1 MRMAPERGSPS
12 APVRWFW
19 RLTYVLA
26 SIACGLAS
34 RAVSAQCRIVV
45 EQAHLK
51 GVMVSAPG
59 VSFALD
65 IDGVPLTIEP
75 ETGKAN
81 ASVQVMAPL
90 RFAASYP
97 MDKLAF
103 RIKELVDLYGG
114 RIRLGKKAASAWLGI
129 RGDDMQ
135 LSLHSTLGIDVKQPL
150 QIPCSHVGLSD
161 GTPYSTPDVV
171 WPSKD
176 RTIGTGTTFFP
187 LYLGPQEVEPLHVQ
201 YRGPFRILRKQP
213 GWVLLEAAWADG
225 SKVTGWTLERNTTS
239 QVAPVGGWGE
249 GLSGGGRGGCSDQ
262 PRVAK
267 FTLREHAPIAA
278 SPGGPVWAW
287 VARTLAV
294 DALPLDRSD
303 GWIQV
308 ISFPGLLSDPCSEY
322 EHIWVHARDVLWTG
336 AAAEH

>member
-51 GVMVSAPG
+51 GVMVSALG

-65 IDGVPLTIEP
+65 IDGVPLTREP

-103 RIKELVDLYGG
+103 RIKERVDLYGG

-176 RTIGTGTTFFP
+176 
-187 LYLGPQEVEPLHVQ
+187 
-201 YRGPFRILRKQP
+201 
-213 GWVLLEAAWADG
+213 
-225 SKVTGWTLERNTTS
+225 
-239 QVAPVGGWGE
+239 
-249 GLSGGGRGGCSDQ
+249 
-262 PRVAK
+262 
-267 FTLREHAPIAA
+267 
-278 SPGGPVWAW
+278 
-287 VARTLAV
+287 
-294 DALPLDRSD
+294 LDRSERAPP
-303 GWIQV
+303 
-308 ISFPGLLSDPCSEY
+308 SFPCILVPKKSSHCTFSTVGPSESCASSPDGCCLRQ
-322 EHIWVHARDVLWTG
+322 HGQMDQR
-336 AAAEH
+336 

>member
-103 RIKELVDLYGG
+103 RIKERVDLYGG

-150 QIPCSHVGLSD
+150 QIPCSQF
-161 GTPYSTPDVV
+161 
-171 WPSKD
+171 
-176 RTIGTGTTFFP
+176 I
-187 LYLGPQEVEPLHVQ
+187 
-201 YRGPFRILRKQP
+201 
-213 GWVLLEAAWADG
+213 
-225 SKVTGWTLERNTTS
+225 
-239 QVAPVGGWGE
+239 
-249 GLSGGGRGGCSDQ
+249 
-262 PRVAK
+262 
-267 FTLREHAPIAA
+267 PIACAAGSETPPLGTATTATPGTKRTGFTGSGSGVTA
-278 SPGGPVWAW
+278 SV
-287 VARTLAV
+287 
-294 DALPLDRSD
+294 
-303 GWIQV
+303 
-308 ISFPGLLSDPCSEY
+308 
-322 EHIWVHARDVLWTG
+322 
-336 AAAEH
+336 

>member
-1 MRMAPERGSPS
+1 MAPERGSPS
-12 APVRWFW
+12 ASVRWFW
-19 RLTYVLA
+19 RLTYVLV

-59 VSFALD
+59 VSFSVD

-114 RIRLGKKAASAWLGI
+114 RIRLGKKAAHAWLGV
-129 RGDDMQ
+129 RGDGMQ
-135 LSLHSTLGIDVKQPL
+135 LSLLSTLGVDTKGPL
-150 QIPCSHVGLSD
+150 QIPCSHIKLGD
-161 GTPYSTPDVV
+161 GTPYWTPQVV
-171 WPSKD
+171 WPRKD

-187 LYLGPQEVEPLHVQ
+187 LYLGPQEADPLPIQ
-201 YRGPFRILRKQP
+201 YPGPFRILRKRR
-213 GWVLLEAAWADG
+213 GWVLIEAAWADG
-225 SKVTGWTLERNTTS
+225 SRVTGWTLERYTTKK
-239 QVAPVGGWGE
+239 VAPVLG
-249 GLSGGGRGGCSDQ
+249 SGGGESYEGECYATDG
-262 PRVAK
+262 PLLAK
-267 FTLREHAPIAA
+267 FTLREQAPVFV
-278 SPGGPVWAW
+278 SFGGPVWAW
-287 VARTLAV
+287 VTRTLTV

-308 ISFPGLLSDPCSEY
+308 IGLPGFLSNPCSEY
-322 EHIWVHARDVLWTG
+322 EHIWVHVRDVLWTG
-336 AAAEH
+336 ASAEH